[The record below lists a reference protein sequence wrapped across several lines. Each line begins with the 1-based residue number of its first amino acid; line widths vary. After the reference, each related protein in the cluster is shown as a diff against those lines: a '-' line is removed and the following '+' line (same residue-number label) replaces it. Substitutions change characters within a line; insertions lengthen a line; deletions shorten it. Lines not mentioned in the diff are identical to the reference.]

1 MTVTVEASPAD
12 VGLDAGRLARLDE
25 HFGRYVDDGRLAG
38 YQLLV
43 ARRGKVAHLSTG
55 GHRDREAG
63 LAYEPDTLVRIY
75 SMTKP
80 ITSVALMQLFEQ
92 GAFQLT
98 DPVRDYLPAFGETPV
113 WRGGSTVKPEL
124 EPQTELMRVWHLLT
138 HTSGLTYGFHYTH
151 PTDELYRKAGF
162 ELGAPKGTTLAEAC
176 DAWAGLP
183 LRFQPGTR
191 WNYSVSTDVVGR
203 LVEVLSGQPLDEY
216 LRRHIFEPLGMAD
229 TAFDAVG
236 REERLAALYV
246 PDGERKA
253 ARFDAIGKLA
263 ARRQSFLSGGG
274 GLVSSIGDY
283 HRFLRCLLDGGTLDG
298 ERILGPR
305 TLGLMAV
312 NHLPG
317 GADIASLAE
326 DGTSELAR
334 DGVGFGLGL
343 AVMLDLGRSHTAG
356 SVGDLSW
363 GGAASTAFWIDPAED
378 LDVVFVTQLLPSTT
392 HPIRPELR
400 ALVYQAIVD

>member
-1 MTVTVEASPAD
+1 
-12 VGLDAGRLARLDE
+12 
-25 HFGRYVDDGRLAG
+25 
-38 YQLLV
+38 
-43 ARRGKVAHLSTG
+43 
-55 GHRDREAG
+55 
-63 LAYEPDTLVRIY
+63 
-75 SMTKP
+75 
-80 ITSVALMQLFEQ
+80 
-92 GAFQLT
+92 
-98 DPVRDYLPAFGETPV
+98 
-113 WRGGSTVKPEL
+113 
-124 EPQTELMRVWHLLT
+124 
-138 HTSGLTYGFHYTH
+138 
-151 PTDELYRKAGF
+151 
-162 ELGAPKGTTLAEAC
+162 
-176 DAWAGLP
+176 
-183 LRFQPGTR
+183 
-191 WNYSVSTDVVGR
+191 
-203 LVEVLSGQPLDEY
+203 
-216 LRRHIFEPLGMAD
+216 MAD

-246 PDGERKA
+246 PDGERKE
-253 ARFDAIGKLA
+253 ARFDPIGKLA